1 MPMTIG
7 TMPLSPRRSPF
18 SCAQTSC
25 HGDSCG
31 TRLST
36 SFISGEEDTMKA
48 FLAVYEAG
56 AMVDAPRVEA
66 PVVIQSTALAVS

>member
-1 MPMTIG
+1 
-7 TMPLSPRRSPF
+7 
-18 SCAQTSC
+18 
-25 HGDSCG
+25 
-31 TRLST
+31 
-36 SFISGEEDTMKA
+36 MKA